1 MAEDDRNISESLSFT
16 SLLRKGKCMKLADT
30 DGNGAAVSNTATTHL
45 TGSWL
50 IIARTVWLMLVV
62 PGLGLFVAS
71 LPAFYQQLQRA
82 CGDPVTCNLY
92 GSLTVQGLAALTTTG
107 FSMSSYA

>member
-1 MAEDDRNISESLSFT
+1 MTEDDRNLSESLSFT

-30 DGNGAAVSNTATTHL
+30 DGKNVNGAAVSNTATTHL
-45 TGSWL
+45 IGSWL

-71 LPAFYQQLQRA
+71 LTLTRF
-82 CGDPVTCNLY
+82 CGAGERGNLRDVLLI
-92 GSLTVQGLAALTTTG
+92 LTI
-107 FSMSSYA
+107 MPH